1 MGWGYCLRCAL
12 AAVETLNCVLLTRW
26 MGSLMERED
35 VYGSSRV
42 TNREANLFREKK
54 KVLGYK
60 WRTKLNA
67 MGWFVMKTPKEA

>member
-1 MGWGYCLRCAL
+1 
-12 AAVETLNCVLLTRW
+12 